1 MNASRLRSLC
11 GGLALGV
18 VGLTATIA
26 GTPAAAP
33 GPATAAASAPAP
45 AATPK
50 PAEVSSC
57 IACHGQLDGPLVEPL
72 SHWKGDV
79 HGEAGL
85 GCESCHGGDAS
96 AALATDPEAAMNP
109 AKGFR
114 PAPDRLA
121 VAGFCARCH
130 SDAGYMKR
138 FNPQQRVDQLS
149 EYRSS
154 VHGRLNA
161 QKDPAPATCIDCHG
175 VHGIRPVTSPDSP
188 AYATNVPTTCA
199 RCHQDEPLMRRY
211 GKKTGQYEDYR
222 HSVHGAALL
231 ERGDTAA
238 PACND
243 CHGNHGAAPP
253 GATSIA
259 QVCGQCHGREAIL
272 FRASFKKQL
281 YDGMGVPE
289 CIVCHG
295 NHRIK
300 HPTPDLFHGLASPAV
315 SAGKV
320 VDDDPVSA
328 DLGDLAPGSAA
339 STTFRAVL
347 RPHLNPGDPKLSHRI
362 VVSAD
367 GQAPIILDATV
378 QPGAEELHS
387 KAGRAASGP
396 LDAKLTIDAPSGL
409 PVEAGDAMLYRV
421 DVRAAADRPLTHVTV
436 MSQPG
441 EGVQPVRGS
450 VCLTCHQPGDSC
462 DKASERMYGA
472 LMSLDSD
479 IRRATA
485 LLRNAELAGM
495 DVSTSLFELKSKGV
509 TAAVE
514 ARALIHSF
522 DPDRLVKRSEEG
534 RQVASVALQAG
545 KSAFAELQYRRKGL
559 AVSLILVGLVLA
571 ALYIKIRQVG

>member
-1 MNASRLRSLC
+1 MNASGVRPLC
-11 GGLALGV
+11 CSLALLV
-18 VGLTATIA
+18 VGLAAALA
-26 GTPAAAP
+26 GAPAATPAP
-33 GPATAAASAPAP
+33 TTASAPT
-45 AATPK
+45 ATPK
-50 PAEVSSC
+50 PAEAASC
-57 IACHGQLDGPLVEPL
+57 IACHGQLDGPLVEPV

-96 AALATDPEAAMNP
+96 PALASDAEAAMNP

-130 SDAGYMKR
+130 SDPAYMKR
-138 FNPQQRVDQLS
+138 FNPQQRVDQLA
-149 EYRSS
+149 EYRTSM
-154 VHGRLNA
+154 HGRLNA
-161 QKDPAPATCIDCHG
+161 QKDPAPATCVDCHG

-188 AYATNVPTTCA
+188 AYATNVPKTCA

-222 HSVHGAALL
+222 RSVHGVALL

-253 GATSIA
+253 GASSIA
-259 QVCGQCHGREAIL
+259 QVCGQCHGREAML

-281 YDGMGVPE
+281 FDGIGVPE
-289 CIVCHG
+289 CIVCHDH
-295 NHRIK
+295 HRIK
-300 HPTPDLFHGLASPAV
+300 HPTPDLFHGLAAPAV
-315 SAGKV
+315 SVGKMAG
-320 VDDDPVSA
+320 DDPVSA

-347 RPHLNPGDPKLSHRI
+347 RLHLNPDDPKLSHRV

-367 GQAPIILDATV
+367 GQASIVLDATV
-378 QPGAEELHS
+378 RPGASELHAP
-387 KAGRAASGP
+387 AGRATSGP
-396 LDAKLTIDAPSGL
+396 LAADLTINAPSGL
-409 PVEAGDAMLYRV
+409 PVEAGDALLYRV
-421 DVRAAADRPLTHVTV
+421 DVRSAGDRPLTHVRV
-436 MSQPG
+436 VSQPA
-441 EGVQPVRGS
+441 EGVQTVRGS

-472 LMSLDSD
+472 LMSLDVD
-479 IRRATA
+479 LRRATV
-485 LLRNAELAGM
+485 LLRRAELAGM
-495 DVSTSLFELKSKGV
+495 DVSASLFELKSKGV

-534 RQVASVALQAG
+534 RQDAADALQAG

-559 AVSLILVGLVLA
+559 AVSLVLVGLVLA